1 MAANDRVKSSPV
13 NKGSVA
19 LLAGTGLVLTLFGS
33 FILFKD
39 VSAGI
44 TVGQKFT
51 RNIEYAVSDTNPV
64 KAGERLAVAAEFMKD
79 NSLDTGDSCVF
90 VYSPA
95 CDRSEYYRKLT
106 EASSTLLAL
115 KDADELTKSNTMI
128 RVRESFVTYGEK
140 GSEDIN
146 HPTLRF
152 AYAWGSNTLGFWL
165 EWVMFVCLVV
175 GLFLLWVTLNVL
187 AGIAV

>member
-1 MAANDRVKSSPV
+1 MAANDRVNSSPI
-13 NKGSVA
+13 NMGSVA
-19 LLAGTGLVLTLFGS
+19 LLAGTGLILTLFGG
-33 FILFKD
+33 FILIKD

-79 NSLDTGDSCVF
+79 NRLDTGDSCVF

-95 CDRSEYYRKLT
+95 CDRAEYYRKLT

-115 KDADELTKSNTMI
+115 ETADELTKSNTMI

-152 AYAWGSNTLGFWL
+152 AYSWGSHSLGFWL
-165 EWVMFVCLVV
+165 EWIMFICLIV
-175 GLFLLWVTLNVL
+175 GLFLLWVVISVL
-187 AGIAV
+187 AGVAV

>member
-1 MAANDRVKSSPV
+1 MAANDRVNSSPV